1 MSERSAAEPG
11 PPMTLGAG
19 LRRWFLLPPRPHGEV
34 IEDRRV
40 SFLELFYDLVYVVLV
55 GQIAHTLAE
64 DVSWSGVLDFA
75 VVFGLI
81 WIGWFNGTEFHELH
95 GREDGRN
102 RSFTFLQMGILTV
115 LAVFAANATT
125 TAGAQ
130 FAITYAVLLAVL
142 AWQWASVYRTATPE
156 YRPGALRYIAG
167 LVVSIGALVAT
178 LGMENTARLTVWG
191 AVVVGSIALVVFYL
205 LRTPDDSLGI
215 LPTASMAERYGL
227 FIIIVLGEVVLGVV
241 NGLLAVEDLDFRTV
255 ATGVLGLTIAFGFWW
270 TYFDYV
276 GRRLPRQDGGS
287 LVLWLYSQ
295 LPIAMA
301 VAAAGAGTV
310 SLIEH
315 AADARTPEPSSWL
328 LTGSVSALLIALVA
342 TIVTLVDYRKLAD
355 VYRPLALALLL
366 GAAAALAIG
375 WARPAPWLLAVL
387 LDLILIAIW
396 CFAFARDLRTT
407 RTEPEPGYRPRL
419 RRTSGRPAAVVT
431 TRWND
436 RGTERRQLATS
447 SDNRAGA
454 KSAAMTSN
462 GD

>member
-1 MSERSAAEPG
+1 
-11 PPMTLGAG
+11 MTLGAG
-19 LRRWFLLPPRPHGEV
+19 LRRWFLRPPRPHGEV
-34 IEDRRV
+34 IEGRTV

-55 GQIAHTLAE
+55 GQIAHTLAD

-81 WIGWFNGTEFHELH
+81 WIAWFNGTQFHELH

-102 RSFTFLQMGILTV
+102 RAFIFLQMGILTV
-115 LAVFAANATT
+115 LAVFTGHAASTD
-125 TAGAQ
+125 GEQ
-130 FAITYAVLLAVL
+130 FAFIYAVLLAVL
-142 AWQWASVYRTATPE
+142 LWQWASVYRTDAAV
-156 YRPGALRYIAG
+156 YRPGAFRYLVG
-167 LVVSIGALVAT
+167 LVVSIAAVLASS
-178 LGMENTARLTVWG
+178 GMEDTARLAVWA

-215 LPTASMAERYGL
+215 RATDSMAERYGL

-241 NGLLAVEDLDFRTV
+241 DGLLAVEDRDFRTV
-255 ATGVLGLTIAFGFWW
+255 ATGLLGLSIAFGFWW

-295 LPIAMA
+295 LPIALA
-301 VAAAGAGTV
+301 VAAAGAGMV

-328 LTGSVSALLIALVA
+328 LAGSVSALLVALVA
-342 TIVTLVDYRKLAD
+342 TIVSLAD
-355 VYRPLALALLL
+355 YQRLAAFYRPLAVALLL

-375 WARPAPWLLAVL
+375 SARPAPWLLATL

-396 CFAFARDLRTT
+396 SFAFARTLRT
-407 RTEPEPGYRPRL
+407 RRDVPEP
-419 RRTSGRPAAVVT
+419 
-431 TRWND
+431 D
-436 RGTERRQLATS
+436 
-447 SDNRAGA
+447 
-454 KSAAMTSN
+454 
-462 GD
+462 

>member
-1 MSERSAAEPG
+1 MSERVGADAG

-19 LRRWFLLPPRPHGEV
+19 LRRWFLRPPRPHGEV
-34 IEDRRV
+34 IEDRTV

-102 RSFTFLQMGILTV
+102 RSFTFLQMGILAV

-125 TAGAQ
+125 TAGQQ
-130 FAITYAVLLAVL
+130 FALTYAVLLAVL
-142 AWQWASVYRTATPE
+142 VWQWASVYRTAAPE

-167 LVVSIGALVAT
+167 LVVSIGALVASS
-178 LGMENTARLTVWG
+178 GMEDTVRLTVWA
-191 AVVVGSIALVVFYL
+191 AVVVGSIALVVFYF

-241 NGLLAVEDLDFRTV
+241 NGLLAVGDLDFRTV

-295 LPIAMA
+295 LPIAIA
-301 VAAAGAGTV
+301 VAAAGAGMV

-342 TIVTLVDYRKLAD
+342 TIVTLVDYRRLAD
-355 VYRPLALALLL
+355 LYRPLALALLL

-396 CFAFARDLRTT
+396 CFAFVRSLRTT
-407 RTEPEPGYRPRL
+407 RTEPEPG
-419 RRTSGRPAAVVT
+419 
-431 TRWND
+431 
-436 RGTERRQLATS
+436 
-447 SDNRAGA
+447 
-454 KSAAMTSN
+454 
-462 GD
+462 